1 MKNKL
6 LLLVA
11 IALISLPIVMISCE
25 EDNPFSCEQ
34 LLDDMLD
41 AGIAYSG
48 DPTTARCNYYKD
60 AIKDYI
66 ESDCPLASSYQ
77 SDYDNLNCN

>member
-11 IALISLPIVMISCE
+11 VALISLPIVMISCE
-25 EDNPFSCEQ
+25 EENGCDQ
-34 LLDDMLD
+34 LLDDMFD
-41 AGIAYSG
+41 ASIAYSG
-48 DPTTARCNYYKD
+48 DPTTAKCNYYKD
-60 AIKDYI
+60 ALKDYI